1 MKGIINSLY
10 FTIRR
15 REVRASQAK
24 LKKITISGIMQ
35 NISKTCWNYGIK
47 DEIII
52 KNENILIIKLTGGK
66 KTILLKYHKTD
77 LAGSDEFES
86 LLTLMRSLGIDKA
99 VYITTGSFDEKI
111 HKHKNIKLIDGLKFI
126 RGQLGLSGRA
136 WMRITRDKICFVQ
149 YMPF

>member
-1 MKGIINSLY
+1 MKGIINFLY

-15 REVRASQAK
+15 KEVRAAQAK
-24 LKKITISGIMQ
+24 LNKIKISGIMQ
-35 NISKTCWNYGIK
+35 NISKTCWNYSIK

-52 KNENILIIKLTGGK
+52 KNENVLIVKLTGDK

-77 LAGSDEFES
+77 MADPDAFES
-86 LLTLMRSLGIDKA
+86 LFTLMQSLEIDRA
-99 VYITTGSFDEKI
+99 VYIATGSFDKKI
-111 HKHKNIKLIDGLKFI
+111 HKYKNIKSVDGIKFI

-136 WMRITRDKICFVQ
+136 WKRITRDKICFAQ